1 VDVAFF
7 EHEIFESS
15 FQLRSRA
22 SAREAGGS
30 SVTSE
35 GECAAMHSS
44 VASEGENITMHIQAT
59 KEHQQAELFPVSLE
73 LA

>member
-1 VDVAFF
+1 MDVAFF

-22 SAREAGGS
+22 SAREAGG
-30 SVTSE
+30 
-35 GECAAMHSS
+35 SS